1 MKSTAR
7 IGKIKS
13 EKVILFSYFLSIIAG
28 GTLLLSLPASW
39 GGGGRLHPID
49 ALFTATSA
57 VCVTG
62 LITVNT
68 ASFTILGK
76 IIILLLIQSGGLG
89 IISFATIY
97 LARPEGKMS
106 LAGRGVIRGYYLTAA
121 EHEPRAI
128 IRRIVIMTF
137 SVEAAGALMLFRTF
151 RHSLDNGSVLASVFH
166 AVSAFCNAGFSLFP
180 NSLEDYLTNANVS
193 LTIIVLIILGG
204 LGFVVLQDISMHW
217 LGRKRRIFLHTRI
230 VFVMTGLLVLG
241 GTLLFLLFEYRGA
254 LAGLRTGQKLMAA
267 LFQAVTPRTAGFN
280 TLPQSLLSAPSRLT
294 TIFLMF
300 TGGASGSIAGGVKVT
315 TLFVVLLMAFQQ
327 PDAGGG
333 ITVFHEK
340 ITGATSHRAVVF
352 MSKALLILFAS
363 IFLLTVSEHIGTG
376 GGGRD
381 VFALVFECFSAFGT
395 VGLSLGI
402 TPGLSTAGK
411 LIIIATM
418 FLGRVGLIALAMPQP
433 RQYPVHILDYPDG
446 EVMIG

>member
-1 MKSTAR
+1 MKSVAR
-7 IGKIKS
+7 FKRKKS
-13 EKVILFSYFLSIIAG
+13 EKAILFSYFLSIITL
-28 GTLLLSLPASW
+28 GTILLYLPGAW
-39 GGGGRLHPID
+39 GGGGRLRLLD

-68 ASFTILGK
+68 ASYTLTGK

-97 LARPEGKMS
+97 LARQEGKMS

-128 IRRIVIMTF
+128 ISRIVIMTLI
-137 SVEAAGALMLFRTF
+137 VEAAGALLLLQTF
-151 RHSLDNGSVLASVFH
+151 RSTMGNGAAFSAVFH
-166 AVSAFCNAGFSLFP
+166 AVSAFCNAGFSLFS
-180 NSLEDYLTNANVS
+180 NSLANYLVDVNVN
-193 LTIIVLIILGG
+193 LTIIALIVLGG
-204 LGFVVLQDISMHW
+204 LGFVVLQDISMRC
-217 LGRKRRIFLHTRI
+217 LGRKRRLFLHTKI
-230 VFVMTGLLVLG
+230 VFLMTGLLLLV

-254 LAGLRTGQKLMAA
+254 LAGLRPGQKLMAA
-267 LFQAVTPRTAGFN
+267 FFQAVTPRTAGFN
-280 TLPQSLLSAPSRLT
+280 TLPQAGLSSPSRFT
-294 TIFLMF
+294 TLFLMF
-300 TGGASGSIAGGVKVT
+300 IGGASGSIAGGIKVT

-327 PDAGGG
+327 PDNSGG
-333 ITVFHEK
+333 ITGFHER

-363 IFLLTVSEHIGTG
+363 VFLLTVTERGEDLFS
-376 GGGRD
+376 
-381 VFALVFECFSAFGT
+381 LVFECFSAFGT
-395 VGLSLGI
+395 VGLSLGV
-402 TPGLSTAGK
+402 TPGLSAAGK

-433 RQYPVHILDYPDG
+433 RQYPVHLLDYPDG